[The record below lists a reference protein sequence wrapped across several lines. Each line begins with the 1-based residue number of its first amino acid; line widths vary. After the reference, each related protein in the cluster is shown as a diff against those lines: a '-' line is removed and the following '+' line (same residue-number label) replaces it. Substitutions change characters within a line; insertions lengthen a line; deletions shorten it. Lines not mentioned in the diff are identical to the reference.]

1 MRCVVASSTAKIEGH
16 SRVVVVASSSS
27 RPPKP
32 KLCRRLKTCI
42 CRGSS
47 LSSSSSSSSRRR
59 RRCKALRNAPPR
71 REGEDDDEEDKDKEE
86 VDDDLD
92 ATRSTKTTKIKRRRR
107 DIVLALQSSSMLFT
121 KKSFARNGEEEDM
134 YSISSN
140 NSITNNNTYYKYEIN
155 ARKRLLETQRL
166 YALQPEVDERSN
178 DDVDDTN
185 TNTNSN
191 SNSNSNS
198 NESVIEIP
206 MTYDGASFV
215 LDYYIGDASVRG
227 VVDTGSPFITIQG
240 GNGSE
245 NWGFVTQNDIRP
257 SPYGETY
264 EVYGLQVDSST
275 VWCLGDL
282 RFTTGFND
290 DSRSRSRDWNLREM
304 VLGVVNGSMANVGGS
319 INGANASFVG
329 LTKYRQDWIR
339 PTFLEQTDV
348 SSFSMNFEK
357 ETLTLSR
364 KNLID
369 RRKDANVLAMIDLRP
384 LGSPVYHYAVLLDD
398 LYINGEKHKFKNKNE
413 KTYVIFDSG
422 TTGLLVSQDLY
433 ENSAFRDGAFQA
445 AMTFTDVK
453 GNKSSVAIGSSI
465 RTCTRKCLF
474 LCLPLK
480 VPWDGVLEEKSNVI
494 FAGLAVLMNQGEITV
509 DADEGVLRLKSD
521 PGVSRMEFEADEEGF
536 IPIRTRGKLASDI
549 KLYNET

>member
-1 MRCVVASSTAKIEGH
+1 MRCVVASAAAIEGH
-16 SRVVVVASSSS
+16 SSQSVVVVASSSS
-27 RPPKP
+27 SSSRPPKLKP
-32 KLCRRLKTCI
+32 CLLKLCRR
-42 CRGSS
+42 GY
-47 LSSSSSSSSRRR
+47 SSSRRR
-59 RRCKALRNAPPR
+59 KCEALRNAPPR
-71 REGEDDDEEDKDKEE
+71 IEGEDDDEDKDKEE

-92 ATRSTKTTKIKRRRR
+92 ATRSTNKTTKTIKRRRR

-121 KKSFARNGEEEDM
+121 KKSFARNGEEEDV

-178 DDVDDTN
+178 NDVDDTN
-185 TNTNSN
+185 NNNSN
-191 SNSNSNS
+191 NSNS

-290 DSRSRSRDWNLREM
+290 SRSRSRDWNLREM

-369 RRKDANVLAMIDLRP
+369 RRNDANVLAMIDLRP

>member
-1 MRCVVASSTAKIEGH
+1 MLSSASRCCLRCSGAFSANGGKDNDDDDALKKVTSKTTTTTITKRRDVLKKLALATSTTTTSVTLLFGVGRSDAFDIFATTTSSST
-16 SRVVVVASSSS
+16 S
-27 RPPKP
+27 
-32 KLCRRLKTCI
+32 
-42 CRGSS
+42 
-47 LSSSSSSSSRRR
+47 
-59 RRCKALRNAPPR
+59 
-71 REGEDDDEEDKDKEE
+71 
-86 VDDDLD
+86 
-92 ATRSTKTTKIKRRRR
+92 TRY
-107 DIVLALQSSSMLFT
+107 A
-121 KKSFARNGEEEDM
+121 
-134 YSISSN
+134 
-140 NSITNNNTYYKYEIN
+140 YEIN
-155 ARKRLLETQRL
+155 AKKRLLETQRL
-166 YALQPEVDERSN
+166 YALQPEVEEDDTEQRFDGSRRRDGGGSYDVDVDYVN
-178 DDVDDTN
+178 DDI
-185 TNTNSN
+185 
-191 SNSNSNS
+191 
-198 NESVIEIP
+198 IEIP
-206 MTYDGASFV
+206 MTFDGASFV
-215 LDYYIGDASVRG
+215 VDYYIGEASVRG

-245 NWGFVTQNDIRP
+245 NWGFVTKSDIRP

-282 RFTTGFND
+282 RFTT
-290 DSRSRSRDWNLREM
+290 SRDFAATTTTTEKSNVKYWGLREM

-329 LTKYRQDWIR
+329 LTKFRQDWIR

-369 RRKDANVLAMIDLRP
+369 KENDANVLPMIDLRP
-384 LGSPVYHYAVLLDD
+384 LGAPVYHYAVLLDD

-422 TTGLLVSQDLY
+422 TTGLLVSEDLY

-445 AMTFTDVK
+445 AMTFTDIK
-453 GNKSSVAIGSSI
+453 GKKSSVAIGSSI

-494 FAGLAVLMNQGEITV
+494 FAGLAVLMNQGEMTV
-509 DADEGVLRLKSD
+509 DCEEGVLRLKSD
-521 PGVSRMEFEADEEGF
+521 PGVSRTEFEADEEGF
-536 IPIRTRGKLASDI
+536 IPIRTRGRMASDI

>member
-1 MRCVVASSTAKIEGH
+1 MRCVVASAAAIEGH
-16 SRVVVVASSSS
+16 SSQSVVVVASSSS
-27 RPPKP
+27 SSSRPPKL
-32 KLCRRLKTCI
+32 KLCGRLKM
-42 CRGSS
+42 CRF
-47 LSSSSSSSSRRR
+47 SSSSSSSRRR
-59 RRCKALRNAPPR
+59 RRRRCEALRNAPPR

-92 ATRSTKTTKIKRRRR
+92 ATRSTNKTTKIIKRRRR

-178 DDVDDTN
+178 NDVDDTN
-185 TNTNSN
+185 NNNSN
-191 SNSNSNS
+191 NSNS

>member
-1 MRCVVASSTAKIEGH
+1 MRFVASAAAIEGH
-16 SRVVVVASSSS
+16 SRVVVTASSSSSS
-27 RPPKP
+27 RPPKL
-32 KLCRRLKTCI
+32 KLCGRLKISRRL
-42 CRGSS
+42 GSSSS
-47 LSSSSSSSSRRR
+47 LSSSSSRR

-71 REGEDDDEEDKDKEE
+71 IEDEDDDEDKDKEE
-86 VDDDLD
+86 VDDEED
-92 ATRSTKTTKIKRRRR
+92 ATRNTNKTTKIKRRRR
-107 DIVLALQSSSMLFT
+107 DIVLALT
-121 KKSFARNGEEEDM
+121 TTTTTKSFARGEEEE

-140 NSITNNNTYYKYEIN
+140 NSITNNTYYKYEIN

-178 DDVDDTN
+178 NDDDDTN
-185 TNTNSN
+185 NNS
-191 SNSNSNS
+191 SNNN

-369 RRKDANVLAMIDLRP
+369 RRNDANVLAMIDLRP

-494 FAGLAVLMNQGEITV
+494 FAGLAVLMNQGEMTV

-521 PGVSRMEFEADEEGF
+521 PGVSRMECEADEEGF

>member
-1 MRCVVASSTAKIEGH
+1 MRCVVASAAAIEGH
-16 SRVVVVASSSS
+16 SSQSVVVVASSSS
-27 RPPKP
+27 SSSRPPKL
-32 KLCRRLKTCI
+32 KLCGRLKM
-42 CRGSS
+42 CRF
-47 LSSSSSSSSRRR
+47 SSSSSSRRR
-59 RRCKALRNAPPR
+59 RCEALRNAPPR
-71 REGEDDDEEDKDKEE
+71 IEGEDDDEEDKDKEE

-92 ATRSTKTTKIKRRRR
+92 ATRSTNKTTKTIKRRRR

-178 DDVDDTN
+178 NDVDDTN
-185 TNTNSN
+185 NNNSN
-191 SNSNSNS
+191 NSNS

-290 DSRSRSRDWNLREM
+290 ASRSRSRDWNLREM

-369 RRKDANVLAMIDLRP
+369 RRNDANVLAMIDLRP

>member
-1 MRCVVASSTAKIEGH
+1 MRCVVASAAAIEGH
-16 SRVVVVASSSS
+16 SSQSVVVVASSSS
-27 RPPKP
+27 SSSRPPKLKP
-32 KLCRRLKTCI
+32 CLLKLCRR
-42 CRGSS
+42 GY
-47 LSSSSSSSSRRR
+47 SSSRRR
-59 RRCKALRNAPPR
+59 KCKALRNAPPR
-71 REGEDDDEEDKDKEE
+71 IEGEDDDEEEAKEE

-92 ATRSTKTTKIKRRRR
+92 ATRSTNKTTKTIKRRRR

-178 DDVDDTN
+178 NDVDDTN
-185 TNTNSN
+185 NNNSN
-191 SNSNSNS
+191 NSNS

-290 DSRSRSRDWNLREM
+290 ASRSRSRDWNLREM

-369 RRKDANVLAMIDLRP
+369 RRNDANVLAMIDLRP

>member
-1 MRCVVASSTAKIEGH
+1 MRCVVASAAAIEGH
-16 SRVVVVASSSS
+16 SSQSVVVVASSSS
-27 RPPKP
+27 SSSRPPKL
-32 KLCRRLKTCI
+32 KLCGRLKM
-42 CRGSS
+42 CRF
-47 LSSSSSSSSRRR
+47 SSSSSRRR
-59 RRCKALRNAPPR
+59 RCEALRNAPPR

-92 ATRSTKTTKIKRRRR
+92 ATRSTNKTTKIIKRRRR

-178 DDVDDTN
+178 NDVDDTN
-185 TNTNSN
+185 NNNSN
-191 SNSNSNS
+191 NSNS

-369 RRKDANVLAMIDLRP
+369 RRNDANVLAMIDLRP

-445 AMTFTDVK
+445 AMNFTDVK

>member
-1 MRCVVASSTAKIEGH
+1 MLSSASRCCLRCSGAFSANGGKDNDDDDALKKVTSKTTTTTITKRRDVLKKLALATSTTTTSVTLLFGVGRSDAFDIFATTTSSST
-16 SRVVVVASSSS
+16 S
-27 RPPKP
+27 
-32 KLCRRLKTCI
+32 
-42 CRGSS
+42 
-47 LSSSSSSSSRRR
+47 
-59 RRCKALRNAPPR
+59 
-71 REGEDDDEEDKDKEE
+71 
-86 VDDDLD
+86 
-92 ATRSTKTTKIKRRRR
+92 TRY
-107 DIVLALQSSSMLFT
+107 A
-121 KKSFARNGEEEDM
+121 
-134 YSISSN
+134 
-140 NSITNNNTYYKYEIN
+140 YEIN
-155 ARKRLLETQRL
+155 AKKRLLETQRL
-166 YALQPEVDERSN
+166 YALQPEVEEDDTEQRFDGSRRRDGGGSYDVDVDYVN
-178 DDVDDTN
+178 DDI
-185 TNTNSN
+185 
-191 SNSNSNS
+191 
-198 NESVIEIP
+198 IEIP
-206 MTYDGASFV
+206 MTFDGASFV
-215 LDYYIGDASVRG
+215 VDYYIGEASVRG

-245 NWGFVTQNDIRP
+245 NWGFVTKSDIRP

-282 RFTTGFND
+282 RFTT
-290 DSRSRSRDWNLREM
+290 SRDFATTTTTTTTTEKSNVKYWGLREM

-329 LTKYRQDWIR
+329 LTKFRQDWIR

-369 RRKDANVLAMIDLRP
+369 KENDANVLPMIDLRP
-384 LGSPVYHYAVLLDD
+384 LGAPVYHYAVLLDD

-422 TTGLLVSQDLY
+422 TTGLLVSEDLY

-445 AMTFTDVK
+445 AMTFTDIK
-453 GNKSSVAIGSSI
+453 GKKSSVAIGSSI

-474 LCLPLK
+474 LCLPLE

-494 FAGLAVLMNQGEITV
+494 FAGLAVLMNQGEMTV
-509 DADEGVLRLKSD
+509 DCEEGLLRLKSD
-521 PGVSRMEFEADEEGF
+521 PGVSRTEFEADEEGF
-536 IPIRTRGKLASDI
+536 IPIRTRGRMASDI

>member
-1 MRCVVASSTAKIEGH
+1 MRCVVASAAAIEGH
-16 SRVVVVASSSS
+16 SSQSVVVVASSSS
-27 RPPKP
+27 SSSRPPKL
-32 KLCRRLKTCI
+32 KLCGRLKM
-42 CRGSS
+42 CRF
-47 LSSSSSSSSRRR
+47 SSSSSRRR
-59 RRCKALRNAPPR
+59 RRCEALRNAPPR
-71 REGEDDDEEDKDKEE
+71 IEGEDDDEDKDKEE

-92 ATRSTKTTKIKRRRR
+92 ATRSTNKTTKTIKRRRR

-178 DDVDDTN
+178 NDVDDTN
-185 TNTNSN
+185 NNNSN
-191 SNSNSNS
+191 NSNS

-290 DSRSRSRDWNLREM
+290 ASRSRSRDWNLREM

-369 RRKDANVLAMIDLRP
+369 RRNDANVLAMIDLRP

>member
-1 MRCVVASSTAKIEGH
+1 MRFVASAAAIEGH
-16 SRVVVVASSSS
+16 SRVVVTASSSSSS
-27 RPPKP
+27 RPPKL
-32 KLCRRLKTCI
+32 KLCGRLKISRRL
-42 CRGSS
+42 GSSSS
-47 LSSSSSSSSRRR
+47 LSSSSSRR

-71 REGEDDDEEDKDKEE
+71 IEDEDDDEDKDKEE
-86 VDDDLD
+86 VDDEED
-92 ATRSTKTTKIKRRRR
+92 ATRNTNKTTKIKRRRR
-107 DIVLALQSSSMLFT
+107 DIVLALT
-121 KKSFARNGEEEDM
+121 TTTTTKSFARGEEEE

-140 NSITNNNTYYKYEIN
+140 NSITNNTYYKYEIN

-178 DDVDDTN
+178 NDDDDTN
-185 TNTNSN
+185 NNS
-191 SNSNSNS
+191 SNNS

-240 GNGSE
+240 GNGSA

-282 RFTTGFND
+282 RFTTGN

-329 LTKYRQDWIR
+329 LTKYRQEWIR

-369 RRKDANVLAMIDLRP
+369 RRNDANVLAMIDLRP

-494 FAGLAVLMNQGEITV
+494 FAGLAVLMNQGEMTV

>member
-1 MRCVVASSTAKIEGH
+1 
-16 SRVVVVASSSS
+16 
-27 RPPKP
+27 
-32 KLCRRLKTCI
+32 
-42 CRGSS
+42 
-47 LSSSSSSSSRRR
+47 
-59 RRCKALRNAPPR
+59 
-71 REGEDDDEEDKDKEE
+71 
-86 VDDDLD
+86 
-92 ATRSTKTTKIKRRRR
+92 
-107 DIVLALQSSSMLFT
+107 
-121 KKSFARNGEEEDM
+121 
-134 YSISSN
+134 
-140 NSITNNNTYYKYEIN
+140 
-155 ARKRLLETQRL
+155 
-166 YALQPEVDERSN
+166 
-178 DDVDDTN
+178 
-185 TNTNSN
+185 
-191 SNSNSNS
+191 
-198 NESVIEIP
+198 

-329 LTKYRQDWIR
+329 LTKYRQEWIR

-369 RRKDANVLAMIDLRP
+369 RRNDANVLAMIDLRP

-494 FAGLAVLMNQGEITV
+494 FAGLAVLMNQGEMTV

>member
-1 MRCVVASSTAKIEGH
+1 MSSGFFFFFFG
-16 SRVVVVASSSS
+16 R
-27 RPPKP
+27 
-32 KLCRRLKTCI
+32 
-42 CRGSS
+42 
-47 LSSSSSSSSRRR
+47 RRR

-71 REGEDDDEEDKDKEE
+71 IEDEDDDEDKDKEE
-86 VDDDLD
+86 VDDEED
-92 ATRSTKTTKIKRRRR
+92 ATRSTNKTTKIKRRRR
-107 DIVLALQSSSMLFT
+107 DIVLALT
-121 KKSFARNGEEEDM
+121 TTTTTKSFARNGEEEDM

-178 DDVDDTN
+178 NDDDDTN
-185 TNTNSN
+185 DT
-191 SNSNSNS
+191 NS

-206 MTYDGASFV
+206 MKYDGASFV

-304 VLGVVNGSMANVGGS
+304 VLGVVTGSMANVGGS

-348 SSFSMNFEK
+348 SSFSMNFMN

-369 RRKDANVLAMIDLRP
+369 RRNDANVLAMIDLRP

-494 FAGLAVLMNQGEITV
+494 FAGLAVLMNQGEMTV

-536 IPIRTRGKLASDI
+536 IPIRARGKLASDI

>member
-1 MRCVVASSTAKIEGH
+1 MRCVVASAQQAIEGH
-16 SRVVVVASSSS
+16 ASRVVVVASSSS
-27 RPPKP
+27 SSSRPPKL
-32 KLCRRLKTCI
+32 KLCGRLKM
-42 CRGSS
+42 CR
-47 LSSSSSSSSRRR
+47 SSSSSSSRRR
-59 RRCKALRNAPPR
+59 RKCKALRNAPPR
-71 REGEDDDEEDKDKEE
+71 EDEDDDEEEAKEE
-86 VDDDLD
+86 VDDDED
-92 ATRSTKTTKIKRRRR
+92 ATRSTNKTTKIKRRRR
-107 DIVLALQSSSMLFT
+107 DIVLALT
-121 KKSFARNGEEEDM
+121 TTTTTKSFARNGEEEDM

-178 DDVDDTN
+178 NDVDDTN
-185 TNTNSN
+185 NNNSN
-191 SNSNSNS
+191 NSNS

-240 GNGSE
+240 RNGSE

-369 RRKDANVLAMIDLRP
+369 RRNDANVLAMIDLRP

>member
-1 MRCVVASSTAKIEGH
+1 MRFVASAAAIEGH
-16 SRVVVVASSSS
+16 SRVVVTASSSSSS
-27 RPPKP
+27 RPPKL
-32 KLCRRLKTCI
+32 KLCGRLKISRRL
-42 CRGSS
+42 GSSSS
-47 LSSSSSSSSRRR
+47 LSSSSSRR

-71 REGEDDDEEDKDKEE
+71 IEDEDDDEDKDKEE
-86 VDDDLD
+86 VDDEED
-92 ATRSTKTTKIKRRRR
+92 ATRNTNKTTKIKRRRR
-107 DIVLALQSSSMLFT
+107 DIVLALT
-121 KKSFARNGEEEDM
+121 TTTTTKSFARGEEEE

-140 NSITNNNTYYKYEIN
+140 NSITNNTYYKYEIN

-178 DDVDDTN
+178 NDDDDTN
-185 TNTNSN
+185 NNS
-191 SNSNSNS
+191 SNNS

-240 GNGSE
+240 RNGSE

-329 LTKYRQDWIR
+329 LTKYRQEWIR

-369 RRKDANVLAMIDLRP
+369 RRNDANVLAMIDLRP

-494 FAGLAVLMNQGEITV
+494 FAGLAVLMNQGEMTV

>member
-1 MRCVVASSTAKIEGH
+1 MRCVVASAAAIEGH
-16 SRVVVVASSSS
+16 SSQSVVVVASSSS
-27 RPPKP
+27 SSSRPPKL
-32 KLCRRLKTCI
+32 KLCGRLKM
-42 CRGSS
+42 CRF
-47 LSSSSSSSSRRR
+47 SSSSSSRRR
-59 RRCKALRNAPPR
+59 RCEALRNAPPR
-71 REGEDDDEEDKDKEE
+71 IEGEDDDEDKDKEE

-92 ATRSTKTTKIKRRRR
+92 ATRSTNKTTKTIKRRRR

-178 DDVDDTN
+178 NDVDDTN
-185 TNTNSN
+185 NNNSN
-191 SNSNSNS
+191 NSNS

-369 RRKDANVLAMIDLRP
+369 RRNDANVLAMIDLRP

>member
-1 MRCVVASSTAKIEGH
+1 MRCVVASAAAIEGH
-16 SRVVVVASSSS
+16 SSQSVVVVASSSS
-27 RPPKP
+27 SSSRPPKL
-32 KLCRRLKTCI
+32 KLCGRLKM
-42 CRGSS
+42 CRF
-47 LSSSSSSSSRRR
+47 SSSSSRRR
-59 RRCKALRNAPPR
+59 RRCEALRNAPPR
-71 REGEDDDEEDKDKEE
+71 IEGEDDDEEDKDKEE

-92 ATRSTKTTKIKRRRR
+92 ATRSTNKTTKTIKRRRR

-178 DDVDDTN
+178 NDVDDTN
-185 TNTNSN
+185 NNNSN
-191 SNSNSNS
+191 NSNS

-290 DSRSRSRDWNLREM
+290 ASRSRSRDWNLREM

-369 RRKDANVLAMIDLRP
+369 RRNDANVLAMIDLRP

>member
-1 MRCVVASSTAKIEGH
+1 MRCVVASAQQAIEGH
-16 SRVVVVASSSS
+16 ASRVVVVASSSS
-27 RPPKP
+27 SSSRPPKL
-32 KLCRRLKTCI
+32 KLCGRLKM
-42 CRGSS
+42 CR
-47 LSSSSSSSSRRR
+47 SSSSSSSRRR
-59 RRCKALRNAPPR
+59 RKCKALRNAPPR
-71 REGEDDDEEDKDKEE
+71 REDEDDDEEEAKEE
-86 VDDDLD
+86 VDDDED
-92 ATRSTKTTKIKRRRR
+92 ATRSTNKTTKIKRRRR
-107 DIVLALQSSSMLFT
+107 DIVLALT
-121 KKSFARNGEEEDM
+121 TTTTTKSFARNGEEEDM

-178 DDVDDTN
+178 NDVDDTN
-185 TNTNSN
+185 NNNSN
-191 SNSNSNS
+191 NSNS

-240 GNGSE
+240 RNGSE

-369 RRKDANVLAMIDLRP
+369 RRNDANVLAMIDLRP

>member
-1 MRCVVASSTAKIEGH
+1 MRCVVASAAAIEGH
-16 SRVVVVASSSS
+16 SSQSVVVVASSSS
-27 RPPKP
+27 SSSRPPKL
-32 KLCRRLKTCI
+32 KLCGRLKM
-42 CRGSS
+42 CRF
-47 LSSSSSSSSRRR
+47 SSSSSSRRR
-59 RRCKALRNAPPR
+59 RRCEALRNAPPR
-71 REGEDDDEEDKDKEE
+71 IEGEDDDEDKDKEE

-92 ATRSTKTTKIKRRRR
+92 ATRSTNKTTKTIKRRRR

-178 DDVDDTN
+178 NDVDDTN
-185 TNTNSN
+185 NNNSN
-191 SNSNSNS
+191 NSNS

-290 DSRSRSRDWNLREM
+290 SRSRSRDWNLREM

-369 RRKDANVLAMIDLRP
+369 RRNDANVLAMIDLRP

>member
-1 MRCVVASSTAKIEGH
+1 MRCVVASAQQAIEGH
-16 SRVVVVASSSS
+16 ASRVVVVASSLSSSS
-27 RPPKP
+27 RPPKL
-32 KLCRRLKTCI
+32 KLCGRLKM
-42 CRGSS
+42 CR
-47 LSSSSSSSSRRR
+47 SSSSSSSRRR

-71 REGEDDDEEDKDKEE
+71 EDEDDDEEEAKEE
-86 VDDDLD
+86 VDDDED
-92 ATRSTKTTKIKRRRR
+92 ATRSTNKTTKIKRRRR
-107 DIVLALQSSSMLFT
+107 DIVLALT
-121 KKSFARNGEEEDM
+121 TTTTTKSFARNGEEEDM

-178 DDVDDTN
+178 NDVDDTN
-185 TNTNSN
+185 NNNSN
-191 SNSNSNS
+191 NSNS

-240 GNGSE
+240 RNGSE

-364 KNLID
+364 KNIID
-369 RRKDANVLAMIDLRP
+369 RRNDANVLAMIDLRP

>member
-1 MRCVVASSTAKIEGH
+1 MRCVVASAAAIEGH
-16 SRVVVVASSSS
+16 SSRVVVVASSSS
-27 RPPKP
+27 SSSRPPKL
-32 KLCRRLKTCI
+32 KLCGRLKM
-42 CRGSS
+42 CRS
-47 LSSSSSSSSRRR
+47 SSSSSSSSRRR

-71 REGEDDDEEDKDKEE
+71 EDEDDDEEEAKEE
-86 VDDDLD
+86 VDDDED
-92 ATRSTKTTKIKRRRR
+92 ATRSTNKTTKIKRRRR
-107 DIVLALQSSSMLFT
+107 DIVLALT
-121 KKSFARNGEEEDM
+121 TTTTTKSFARNGEEEDM

-178 DDVDDTN
+178 NDVDDTN
-185 TNTNSN
+185 NNNSN
-191 SNSNSNS
+191 NSNS

-240 GNGSE
+240 RNGSE

-369 RRKDANVLAMIDLRP
+369 RRNDANVLAMIDLRP

>member
-1 MRCVVASSTAKIEGH
+1 MRFVASAAAIEGH
-16 SRVVVVASSSS
+16 SRVVVTASSSSSS
-27 RPPKP
+27 RPPKL
-32 KLCRRLKTCI
+32 KLCGRLKISRRL
-42 CRGSS
+42 GSSSS
-47 LSSSSSSSSRRR
+47 LSSSSSRR

-71 REGEDDDEEDKDKEE
+71 IADEDDDEDKDKEE
-86 VDDDLD
+86 VDDEED
-92 ATRSTKTTKIKRRRR
+92 ATRNTNKTTKIKRRRR
-107 DIVLALQSSSMLFT
+107 DIVLALT
-121 KKSFARNGEEEDM
+121 TTTTTKSFARGEEEE

-140 NSITNNNTYYKYEIN
+140 NSITNNTYYKYEIN

-178 DDVDDTN
+178 NDDDDTN
-185 TNTNSN
+185 NNS
-191 SNSNSNS
+191 SNNS

-329 LTKYRQDWIR
+329 LTKYRQEWIR

-369 RRKDANVLAMIDLRP
+369 RRNDANVLAMIDLRP

-494 FAGLAVLMNQGEITV
+494 FAGLAVLMNQGEMTV

>member
-1 MRCVVASSTAKIEGH
+1 MRCVVASAAAIEGH
-16 SRVVVVASSSS
+16 SSQSVVVVASSSS
-27 RPPKP
+27 SSSRPPKL
-32 KLCRRLKTCI
+32 KLCGRLKM
-42 CRGSS
+42 CRF
-47 LSSSSSSSSRRR
+47 SSSSSRRR
-59 RRCKALRNAPPR
+59 RRCEALRNAPPR
-71 REGEDDDEEDKDKEE
+71 IEGEDDDEEEAKEE

-92 ATRSTKTTKIKRRRR
+92 ATRSTNKTTKTIKRRRR

-178 DDVDDTN
+178 NDVDDTN
-185 TNTNSN
+185 NNNSN
-191 SNSNSNS
+191 NSNS

-290 DSRSRSRDWNLREM
+290 ASRSRSRDWNLREM

-369 RRKDANVLAMIDLRP
+369 RRNDANVLAMIDLRP

>member
-1 MRCVVASSTAKIEGH
+1 MRCVVASAAAIEGH
-16 SRVVVVASSSS
+16 SSQSVVVVASSSS
-27 RPPKP
+27 SSSRPPKL
-32 KLCRRLKTCI
+32 KLCGRLKM
-42 CRGSS
+42 CRF
-47 LSSSSSSSSRRR
+47 SSSSSSRRR
-59 RRCKALRNAPPR
+59 RRCEALRNAPPR
-71 REGEDDDEEDKDKEE
+71 IEGEDDDEEEAKEE

-92 ATRSTKTTKIKRRRR
+92 ATRSTNKTTKTIKRRRR

-121 KKSFARNGEEEDM
+121 KKSFARNGEEEDV

-178 DDVDDTN
+178 NDVDDTN
-185 TNTNSN
+185 NNNSN
-191 SNSNSNS
+191 NSNS

-290 DSRSRSRDWNLREM
+290 SRSRSRDWNLREM

-369 RRKDANVLAMIDLRP
+369 RRNDANVLAMIDLRP

>member
-1 MRCVVASSTAKIEGH
+1 MRCVVASAAAIEGH
-16 SRVVVVASSSS
+16 SQSVVVASSSS
-27 RPPKP
+27 SSSRPPKLKP
-32 KLCRRLKTCI
+32 CLLKLCRR
-42 CRGSS
+42 GY
-47 LSSSSSSSSRRR
+47 SSSRRR
-59 RRCKALRNAPPR
+59 KCKALRNAPPR
-71 REGEDDDEEDKDKEE
+71 REGEDDDDEVEAKEE

-92 ATRSTKTTKIKRRRR
+92 ATRSTNKTTKTIKRRRR

-178 DDVDDTN
+178 NDVDDTN
-185 TNTNSN
+185 NNNSN
-191 SNSNSNS
+191 NNNSNK
-198 NESVIEIP
+198 SVIEIP

-369 RRKDANVLAMIDLRP
+369 RRNDANVLAMIDLRP

-433 ENSAFRDGAFQA
+433 ENSAFRDGAF
-445 AMTFTDVK
+445 
-453 GNKSSVAIGSSI
+453 
-465 RTCTRKCLF
+465 RR
-474 LCLPLK
+474 
-480 VPWDGVLEEKSNVI
+480 
-494 FAGLAVLMNQGEITV
+494 
-509 DADEGVLRLKSD
+509 
-521 PGVSRMEFEADEEGF
+521 
-536 IPIRTRGKLASDI
+536 
-549 KLYNET
+549 

>member
-1 MRCVVASSTAKIEGH
+1 MRCVVASAAAIEGH
-16 SRVVVVASSSS
+16 SSQSVVVVASSSS
-27 RPPKP
+27 SSSRPPKLKP
-32 KLCRRLKTCI
+32 CLLKLCRR
-42 CRGSS
+42 GY
-47 LSSSSSSSSRRR
+47 SSSRRR
-59 RRCKALRNAPPR
+59 KCEALRNAPPR
-71 REGEDDDEEDKDKEE
+71 IEGEDDDEDKAKEE

-92 ATRSTKTTKIKRRRR
+92 ATRSTNKTTKTIKRRRR

-178 DDVDDTN
+178 NDVDDTN
-185 TNTNSN
+185 NNNSN
-191 SNSNSNS
+191 NSNS

-282 RFTTGFND
+282 RFTTGLID

-369 RRKDANVLAMIDLRP
+369 RRNDANVLAMIDLRP

>member
-1 MRCVVASSTAKIEGH
+1 MRCVVASAAAIEGH
-16 SRVVVVASSSS
+16 SSQSIVVVASSSS
-27 RPPKP
+27 SSSRPPKL
-32 KLCRRLKTCI
+32 KLCGRLKM
-42 CRGSS
+42 CRF
-47 LSSSSSSSSRRR
+47 SSSSSSRRR
-59 RRCKALRNAPPR
+59 RRCEALRNAPPR
-71 REGEDDDEEDKDKEE
+71 IEGEDDDEEDKDKEE

-92 ATRSTKTTKIKRRRR
+92 ATRSTNKTTKTIKRRRR

-121 KKSFARNGEEEDM
+121 KKSFARNGEEEDV

-178 DDVDDTN
+178 NDVDDTN
-185 TNTNSN
+185 NNNSN
-191 SNSNSNS
+191 NSNS

-282 RFTTGFND
+282 RFTTGLNND

-369 RRKDANVLAMIDLRP
+369 RRNDANVLAMIDLRP

>member
-1 MRCVVASSTAKIEGH
+1 MRFVASAAAIEGH
-16 SRVVVVASSSS
+16 SRVVVTASSTSSSS

-32 KLCRRLKTCI
+32 KLCGRLKISRRL
-42 CRGSS
+42 GSSSS
-47 LSSSSSSSSRRR
+47 LSSSSSRR

-71 REGEDDDEEDKDKEE
+71 IEDEDDDEDKDKEE

-92 ATRSTKTTKIKRRRR
+92 ATRSTNKTTKIKRRRR

-178 DDVDDTN
+178 DDDDTN
-185 TNTNSN
+185 NN

-369 RRKDANVLAMIDLRP
+369 RRNDANVLAMIDLRP

-465 RTCTRKCLF
+465 RTCTRKGLF

-494 FAGLAVLMNQGEITV
+494 FAGLAVLMNQGEMTV

>member
-1 MRCVVASSTAKIEGH
+1 MRCVVASAAAIEGH
-16 SRVVVVASSSS
+16 SSQSVVVVASSSS
-27 RPPKP
+27 SSSRPPKL
-32 KLCRRLKTCI
+32 KLCGRLKM
-42 CRGSS
+42 CRF
-47 LSSSSSSSSRRR
+47 SSSSSRRR
-59 RRCKALRNAPPR
+59 RRCEALRNAPPR
-71 REGEDDDEEDKDKEE
+71 IEGEDDDEDKDKEE

-92 ATRSTKTTKIKRRRR
+92 ATRSTNKTTKTIKRRRR

-121 KKSFARNGEEEDM
+121 KKSFARNGEEEDV

-178 DDVDDTN
+178 NDVDDTN
-185 TNTNSN
+185 NNNSN
-191 SNSNSNS
+191 NSNS

-282 RFTTGFND
+282 RFTTGLND

-369 RRKDANVLAMIDLRP
+369 RRNDANVLAMIDLRP

>member
-1 MRCVVASSTAKIEGH
+1 MRCVVASAAAIEGH
-16 SRVVVVASSSS
+16 SSQSVVVVASSSS
-27 RPPKP
+27 SSSRPPKL
-32 KLCRRLKTCI
+32 KLCGRLKM
-42 CRGSS
+42 CRF
-47 LSSSSSSSSRRR
+47 SSSSSSRRR
-59 RRCKALRNAPPR
+59 RCEALRNAPPR
-71 REGEDDDEEDKDKEE
+71 IEGEDDDEEEAKEE

-92 ATRSTKTTKIKRRRR
+92 ATRSTNKTTKTIKRRRR

-178 DDVDDTN
+178 NDVDDTN
-185 TNTNSN
+185 NNNSN
-191 SNSNSNS
+191 NSNS

-290 DSRSRSRDWNLREM
+290 DSRSRSRSRDWNLREM

-369 RRKDANVLAMIDLRP
+369 RRNDANVLAMIDLRP

>member
-1 MRCVVASSTAKIEGH
+1 MRFVASAAAIEGH
-16 SRVVVVASSSS
+16 SRVVVTASSSSSS
-27 RPPKP
+27 RPPKL
-32 KLCRRLKTCI
+32 KLCGRLKISRRL
-42 CRGSS
+42 GSSSS
-47 LSSSSSSSSRRR
+47 LSSSSSRR

-71 REGEDDDEEDKDKEE
+71 IEDEDDDEDKDKEE
-86 VDDDLD
+86 VDDEED
-92 ATRSTKTTKIKRRRR
+92 ATRNTNKTTKIKRRRR
-107 DIVLALQSSSMLFT
+107 DIVLALT
-121 KKSFARNGEEEDM
+121 TTTTTKSFAGGEEEE

-140 NSITNNNTYYKYEIN
+140 NSITNNTYYKYEIN

-178 DDVDDTN
+178 NDDDDTN
-185 TNTNSN
+185 NNS
-191 SNSNSNS
+191 SNNS

-329 LTKYRQDWIR
+329 LTKYRQEWIR

-369 RRKDANVLAMIDLRP
+369 RRNDANVLAMIDLRP

-494 FAGLAVLMNQGEITV
+494 FAGLAVLMNQGEMTV

>member
-1 MRCVVASSTAKIEGH
+1 MRCVVASAAAIEGH
-16 SRVVVVASSSS
+16 SSQSVVVVASSSS
-27 RPPKP
+27 SSSRPPKL
-32 KLCRRLKTCI
+32 KLCGRLKM
-42 CRGSS
+42 CRFSS
-47 LSSSSSSSSRRR
+47 YYSRRR
-59 RRCKALRNAPPR
+59 RRCEALRNAPPR
-71 REGEDDDEEDKDKEE
+71 IEGEDDDEEDKDKEE

-92 ATRSTKTTKIKRRRR
+92 ATRSTNKTTKTIKRRRR

-178 DDVDDTN
+178 NDVDDTN
-185 TNTNSN
+185 NNNSN
-191 SNSNSNS
+191 NSNS

-282 RFTTGFND
+282 RFTTGLND

-369 RRKDANVLAMIDLRP
+369 RRNDANVLAMIDLRP

>member
-1 MRCVVASSTAKIEGH
+1 MRCVVASAAAIEGH
-16 SRVVVVASSSS
+16 SSQSVVVVASSSS
-27 RPPKP
+27 SSSRPPKLKP
-32 KLCRRLKTCI
+32 CLLKLCRR
-42 CRGSS
+42 GY
-47 LSSSSSSSSRRR
+47 SSSRRR
-59 RRCKALRNAPPR
+59 RCEALRNAPPR
-71 REGEDDDEEDKDKEE
+71 IEGEDDDEDKDKEE

-92 ATRSTKTTKIKRRRR
+92 ATRSTNKTTKTIKRRRR

-178 DDVDDTN
+178 NDVDDTN
-185 TNTNSN
+185 NNNSN
-191 SNSNSNS
+191 NSNS

-369 RRKDANVLAMIDLRP
+369 RRNDANVLAMIDLRP

>member
-1 MRCVVASSTAKIEGH
+1 MVQIVNKSFLSKLSFFSRRCSLQKKSARAVRERKMLSSASRPSCRLRCSGALAANGGKDNDDALKKATSKTTATTKRRDVLKKLALATSTTTTSATLFTLFGVGRSDAFDISATSSST
-16 SRVVVVASSSS
+16 
-27 RPPKP
+27 
-32 KLCRRLKTCI
+32 
-42 CRGSS
+42 
-47 LSSSSSSSSRRR
+47 
-59 RRCKALRNAPPR
+59 
-71 REGEDDDEEDKDKEE
+71 
-86 VDDDLD
+86 
-92 ATRSTKTTKIKRRRR
+92 
-107 DIVLALQSSSMLFT
+107 
-121 KKSFARNGEEEDM
+121 
-134 YSISSN
+134 SIR
-140 NSITNNNTYYKYEIN
+140 YAYEIN
-155 ARKRLLETQRL
+155 AKKRLLETQRL
-166 YALQPEVDERSN
+166 YALQPEVEKDDTEQRFDGSRRR
-178 DDVDDTN
+178 DGGGSYDVDVDY
-185 TNTNSN
+185 
-191 SNSNSNS
+191 
-198 NESVIEIP
+198 VDDDIIEIP
-206 MTYDGASFV
+206 MTFDGASFV
-215 LDYYIGDASVRG
+215 VDYYIGEASVRG

-245 NWGFVTQNDIRP
+245 NWGFVTKSDIRP

-282 RFTTGFND
+282 RFTT
-290 DSRSRSRDWNLREM
+290 SRDFATTTTVKSNVKYWGLREM

-369 RRKDANVLAMIDLRP
+369 KENDANVLPMIDLRP
-384 LGSPVYHYAVLLDD
+384 LGAPVYHYAVLLDD

-422 TTGLLVSQDLY
+422 TTGLLVSKDLY

-445 AMTFTDVK
+445 AMTFTDIK
-453 GNKSSVAIGSSI
+453 GKKSSVAIGSSI

-494 FAGLAVLMNQGEITV
+494 FAGLAVLMNQGEMTV
-509 DADEGVLRLKSD
+509 DCEEGLLRLKSD
-521 PGVSRMEFEADEEGF
+521 PGVSRTEFEADEEGF
-536 IPIRTRGKLASDI
+536 IPIRTRGRMASDI